1 MLRPCV
7 RFLSHGR
14 FRSIVVS
21 VLPRSV
27 SDRPLLRRAIRPVTA
42 LVVVVAGSVAG
53 FVLLAG
59 VGVVEAAYWLVSP
72 AGVGLHFRDNA
83 GLETA
88 TKAFAVLSRASLVVV
103 GLWLGQTV
111 VSALFGGRITE
122 EVTRVQQ
129 QRKISNVSD
138 HVVVCGYGMFGR
150 TIASRLDTEDH
161 HVVVVERD
169 EDEIQAAERDGHL
182 VVDGDARQ
190 EPTLERARID
200 RAETVV
206 AAVDNSNVNI
216 QICILADQ
224 LAPEAEVVVRV
235 GEQMYASTAQRAG
248 ADSVVIPEIMSGNDI
263 ADDLSF

>member
-1 MLRPCV
+1 
-7 RFLSHGR
+7 
-14 FRSIVVS
+14 VVS

-27 SDRPLLRRAIRPVTA
+27 SDRPLLKRATRPVVA
-42 LVVVVAGSVAG
+42 LVVVILGTIAG
-53 FVLLAG
+53 FVALAG
-59 VGVVEAAYWLVSP
+59 VGVVEAAYWIVSP
-72 AGVGLHFRDNA
+72 AGVGLHFRDNT
-83 GLETA
+83 GLETT
-88 TKAFAVLSRASLVVV
+88 TKAFAVFSRASLVVV

-129 QRKISNVSD
+129 ERKISNVSD
-138 HVVVCGYGMFGR
+138 HVVVCGYGMFGQ
-150 TIASRLDTEDH
+150 TIASRLDTEDRP
-161 HVVVVERD
+161 VVVIERD
-169 EDEIQAAERDGHL
+169 EDEIKTAERDGHL

-224 LAPEAEVVVRV
+224 LAPDAEVVVRV

-263 ADDLSF
+263 ADDLSL